1 MVRPET
7 AGWLKVSQ
15 LKLRRGCVCAGC
27 QVAVAGHQTLPQNTE
42 TSDKNISRIVKPKK
56 KLCVGLETP
65 RSLLIPCLLGQR
77 AQIKTKSNE

>member
-1 MVRPET
+1 MPLQMAMVRPET

-56 KLCVGLETP
+56 NFVWV
-65 RSLLIPCLLGQR
+65 
-77 AQIKTKSNE
+77 